1 MLQRG
6 DDLFFQDLVKQC
18 IFTNYHFRIL
28 TWETTSFVLSYWV
41 FRLRAPFGQPKRRH
55 TDPKLCWNERYLW
68 THNFIFTKRSLLQYI
83 CGRLFLCCFYIGLW
97 WVHFYCVTPVSS
109 RKLHMLWIFFWLYS
123 LVPAGHCPEI
133 AQIEQLICS
142 AIKERSSAFLK
153 LLVDT
158 RHYLHDLFCHTLSM
172 FGHLQSEV
180 WFHLCGGIILHI
192 VHQCSSYFY
201 IIGTGVPTGQLAD

>member
-1 MLQRG
+1 MRIPELYTIFEHWHGKLLALYSHAEFSDSVLRLDSRKEDILIQNCVG
-6 DDLFFQDLVKQC
+6 MKDTFGPTTLFSHSEAFC
-18 IFTNYHFRIL
+18 STYAGACFCGASIL
-28 TWETTSFVLSYWV
+28 GCGGCTS
-41 FRLRAPFGQPKRRH
+41 
-55 TDPKLCWNERYLW
+55 
-68 THNFIFTKRSLLQYI
+68 I
-83 CGRLFLCCFYIGLW
+83 
-97 WVHFYCVTPVSS
+97 VTPVSS

-172 FGHLQSEV
+172 FGHLRSEV
-180 WFHLCGGIILHI
+180 WFHLNLCGGSILHI
-192 VHQCSSYFY
+192 VHQCSSDFY